1 MLFHSHVQKLY
12 IRSLYLK
19 AASKDFSL
27 GRKLSYSMYEV
38 DWQRAVLIRWFN
50 SYENNVIGGILYC
63 YNLTPIIIHKT
74 INVILLHTKKKT
86 YAVKQEYTANGISL
100 NNYIN
105 IVSAINK
112 WWLLFFFNLFFFWTV
127 HVFFFGL

>member
-1 MLFHSHVQKLY
+1 M
-12 IRSLYLK
+12 
-19 AASKDFSL
+19 
-27 GRKLSYSMYEV
+27 
-38 DWQRAVLIRWFN
+38 
-50 SYENNVIGGILYC
+50 YC

-112 WWLLFFFNLFFFWTV
+112 WWLLFFFNLFFF
-127 HVFFFGL
+127 